1 VGLKNGYM
9 TSTSWGFRSPSYWL
23 VVLTSLGIIFIG
35 ARFIVDPTG
44 GAHGFGIDLAETA
57 YGRIKGIRDI
67 YTGVGILVLAA
78 LRLRRA
84 AGWVYASAIIIPLTD
99 GLVVLHANGWHDIAH
114 LSIHWGTALGMV
126 FISLGVLLP
135 TWKHSF
141 GPSNISSL

>member
-1 VGLKNGYM
+1 MKNDYM
-9 TSTSWGFRSPSYWL
+9 NTRPWGFGSLSFWL

-35 ARFIVDPTG
+35 ARFIAYPAV
-44 GAHGFGIDLAETA
+44 GAHGFGIDLANEADLA

-67 YTGVGILVLAA
+67 YTGLGLLILAA

-99 GLVVLHANGWHDIAH
+99 GSVVLHTNGVGDVAH

-126 FISLGVLLP
+126 FISLLVLLP
-135 TWKHSF
+135 TWKHSS
-141 GPSNISSL
+141 GSSGN